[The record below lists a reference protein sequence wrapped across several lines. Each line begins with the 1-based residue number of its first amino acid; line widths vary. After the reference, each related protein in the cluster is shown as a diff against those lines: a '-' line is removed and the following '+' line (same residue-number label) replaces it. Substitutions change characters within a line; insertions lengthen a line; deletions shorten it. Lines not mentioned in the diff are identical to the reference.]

1 MTIRRL
7 LLLSAWLIVAG
18 RGASPAAAD
27 GPISGRVLDPGGE
40 PVAGARIELLA
51 YRSPEEQLL
60 DQGAGSEPRPVTQT
74 RTDARG
80 SFQVSMAKMEEPA
93 ALRVLADGLPAV
105 EIPGPIEAGG
115 EEELEIL
122 IPSGQ
127 VMTGRVTD
135 EAGKPVTQARV
146 FAWAALELPEDGV
159 AFGEAR
165 TGRDGS
171 FVLPQAPSGDITLR
185 IWAPGLAPLAVRSSR
200 AGQRF
205 VLKSGGE
212 LVGAVA
218 DPSRKVIAAAIV
230 TAGGEAVRTDASGQY
245 RFVALPEGLLSV
257 EALWQDGRLAR
268 RDGVRIRKGAMTR
281 ADLVMAAAPG
291 ISGVV
296 VDEKTRRP
304 LSRARVAVVTS
315 RFTAAGTPPVRE
327 ERTDSRG
334 RFHLVGLASREYH
347 LTVSRAGY
355 LPSGLPVTAGM
366 PPPEIH
372 VALVRGATVSGKVT
386 DEKGVAVAGV
396 RVQMS
401 PGTGRRAMFYADPV
415 RGAPSS
421 ISRADGS
428 FRLGGLP
435 PGIPVS
441 ILATR
446 EGFVSTR
453 RDGIATA
460 AGAGKPVTLVLRRGL
475 EARGRVVNGEGE
487 AIVGAQV
494 ALSRTEERR
503 LLGGAGWSTESPGSA
518 RSAVTSADG
527 GFVLKALEAGSYS
540 AAIKHAAYAS
550 KSIAALEVKASGT
563 TDWGPFVL
571 TPSAP
576 LSGLVRNK
584 RGEPVAGGTVAT
596 SSSDGGY
603 NQVLTDAEGR
613 FRQDGYSAGAA
624 VSLSV
629 RAEGYA
635 ETKQSVKAPASDL
648 AIVLST
654 SGTIRGRVEDGG
666 TREPVSSF
674 SIRGR
679 IPRSPYIEAR
689 DFRSDDGGFEISD
702 IPPGK
707 VDLTASAPGFL
718 EGRAAGIEVGEGE
731 VKEGVVLSLK
741 KGQRISGRV
750 LDPSRGAGVPNATV
764 SWRRV
769 SERTGEGIL
778 IGPGGAVVMV
788 ANPATT
794 DADGRFEYDAVPPE
808 KLIFKATHPDFLEAE
823 KPIDASAE
831 SEVSIT
837 LSQGGSIE
845 GAVIRADGRS
855 PVPGAE
861 VSLAESGGAPSV
873 LSGDETRADEG
884 GRFSFL
890 HLKEG
895 RYRLTAQGTSGRSGA
910 TEVVISQG
918 QSTEGVILS
927 LDAGAV
933 LRGRVTGLPPERL
946 AGLEVHAYSDGLAG
960 SAATG
965 SDGQFALANVPSGVV
980 LVAVS
985 MARSGASTRSV
996 TKKVDVPEGAS
1007 EVPVDVDFSG
1017 ASRLVVRL
1025 TRKERPLPGVGL
1037 LAQPDLGAPGSSV
1050 GGETDADGRAV
1061 LEGLE
1066 DATYLL
1072 TGRSQGASVFQR
1084 VVTVS
1089 GDSAVEIALGRGSMS
1104 GIVSD
1109 ASSGEPLSDVAVGAE
1124 SGQEATAWQV
1134 RRSLTDSQGSYT
1146 IDELEPG
1153 AYQVTARKDGYRQKT
1168 LAATLD
1174 DSPAELNFKLSWG
1187 GGLTIVATDGL
1198 TGLPL
1203 SALSAL
1209 AFSDTG
1215 AIAFSGAVALDA
1227 TGSGEIASLAPGRYA
1242 VYVNSAGYAPRSIN
1256 PVQVPSPQV
1265 AVSLTPGG
1273 RLEIR
1278 AASAGVGRI
1287 LDAAGAPYL
1296 FSIGSLDGRLSLS
1309 PPVSALDHIAPGSYR
1324 LVVEGPDRER
1334 AYPFSIAEGQTT
1346 RLETP

>member
-1 MTIRRL
+1 
-7 LLLSAWLIVAG
+7 
-18 RGASPAAAD
+18 
-27 GPISGRVLDPGGE
+27 
-40 PVAGARIELLA
+40 
-51 YRSPEEQLL
+51 
-60 DQGAGSEPRPVTQT
+60 
-74 RTDARG
+74 
-80 SFQVSMAKMEEPA
+80 MAKMEEPA

-122 IPSGQ
+122 IPPSQ
-127 VMTGRVTD
+127 VISGRVTD
-135 EAGKPVTQARV
+135 ESGKPVTQARV
-146 FAWAALELPEDGV
+146 FAWAALDLPEDGV
-159 AFGEAR
+159 AFEEAR
-165 TGRDGS
+165 SGPDGS
-171 FVLPQAPSGDITLR
+171 FVLASAPTGDVMIR
-185 IWAPGLAPLAVRSSR
+185 VSAHGLAAVTVGGSR
-200 AGQRF
+200 AGQRV
-205 VLKSGGE
+205 VLKRGGG
-212 LVGAVA
+212 LGGAVVDSSGKGMA
-218 DPSRKVIAAAIV
+218 GAIV
-230 TAGGEAVRTDASGQY
+230 TAGGAAARTDASGQY
-245 RFVALPEGLLSV
+245 EFEALPEGLVSV
-257 EALWQDGRLAR
+257 QVVWPDGRLAR
-268 RDGVRIRKGAMTR
+268 RDSVRIRKGAMTR
-281 ADLVMAAAPG
+281 ADLVLAAAPG

-315 RFTAAGTPPVRE
+315 RFAAPGTPPVRE

-334 RFHLVGLASREYH
+334 RFHLLGLASREYH
-347 LTVSRAGY
+347 LTAWRGGY
-355 LPSGLPVTAGM
+355 LPSSLPVAAGM
-366 PPPEIH
+366 PPPEIRI
-372 VALVRGATVSGKVT
+372 ALIRGAAVSGKVT
-386 DEKGVAVAGV
+386 DESGSAVAGA
-396 RVQMS
+396 RVQML
-401 PGTGRRAMFYADPV
+401 PGTGRRAMLYGDPA
-415 RGAPSS
+415 RGAPSAL
-421 ISRADGS
+421 SRADGS

-446 EGFVSTR
+446 EGFVSAR

-503 LLGGAGWSTESPGSA
+503 LAGGAGWSTESPGSS
-518 RSAVTSADG
+518 RSAATNG
-527 GFVLKALEAGSYS
+527 EGKFVVRALESGSYS
-540 AAIKHAAYAS
+540 AAIRHAAYAS
-550 KSIAALEVKASGT
+550 KSIAALEVKASGI
-563 TDWGPFVL
+563 TDWPPIVL

-576 LSGLVRNK
+576 VAGVVRNK
-584 RGEPVAGGTVAT
+584 RAEPVAGATVAT
-596 SSSDGGY
+596 SSPDGGY
-603 NQVLTDAEGR
+603 NQLLTDAEGR

-624 VSLSV
+624 VSLAV

-635 ETKQSVKAPASDL
+635 EAKQSVKAPAPDL

-654 SGTIRGRVEDGG
+654 SGTIRGRVEDAA
-666 TREPVSSF
+666 TREPIVTF

-679 IPRSPYIEAR
+679 IPRGPSIEAR
-689 DFRSDDGGFEISD
+689 DFRSEDGAFEISD

-718 EGRAAGIEVGEGE
+718 EGRTVGIEVGEGE

-769 SERTGEGIL
+769 SERTAEGIA
-778 IGPGGAVVMV
+778 IGPGGAFVMV
-788 ANPATT
+788 SNPATT
-794 DADGRFEYDAVPPE
+794 DADGRFDYDAVPPE
-808 KLIFKATHPDFLEAE
+808 KLIFKASHPDFLEAE
-823 KPIDASAE
+823 KTIDASAE

-845 GAVIRADGRS
+845 GTVVRSDGRS

-873 LSGDETRADEG
+873 LSGDQTPADEG

-890 HLKEG
+890 HLKGG

-910 TEVVISQG
+910 TEVVLAPG
-918 QSTEGVILS
+918 QNAEGVVLS

-946 AGLEVHAYSDGLAG
+946 VGLEVHAYSDGFSG

-965 SDGQFALANVPSGVV
+965 PDGQFTLTDVPSGVV

-985 MARSGASTRSV
+985 MARFGASTRSV

-1007 EVPVDVDFSG
+1007 EVPVDIDFSG
-1017 ASRLVVRL
+1017 TSRLVVRV
-1025 TRKERPLPGVGL
+1025 TRKEEPLPGVGL
-1037 LAQPDLGAPGSSV
+1037 LAQPDLGAPGSIV
-1050 GGETDADGRAV
+1050 GGETDADGRAL

-1066 DATYLL
+1066 DGSYVVN
-1072 TGRSQGASVFQR
+1072 GRMGGAIGFQR
-1084 VVTVS
+1084 TVTVS
-1089 GDSAVEIALGRGSMS
+1089 GETSLEVALGRGSLS
-1104 GIVSD
+1104 GTVTD
-1109 ASSGEPLSDVAVGAE
+1109 ASSGDALSDVSVAAE
-1124 SGQEATAWQV
+1124 TGQEATQWQV
-1134 RRSLTDSQGSYT
+1134 RRAQTDSQGHYT
-1146 IDELEPG
+1146 IDELDPG
-1153 AYQVTARKDGYRQKT
+1153 AFQVTARRDGYRQKT
-1168 LAATLD
+1168 LSATVG
-1174 DSPAELNFKLSWG
+1174 DSPVELGFTLTRG
-1187 GGLTIVATDGL
+1187 GGLPIVATDGIS
-1198 TGLPL
+1198 GMPL
-1203 SALSAL
+1203 SGLSAV
-1209 AFSDTG
+1209 AFSETG

-1227 TGSGEIASLAPGRYA
+1227 SGNGEIASLAPGTYA
-1242 VYVNSAGYAPRSIN
+1242 LYVNSSGYAPRSIN
-1256 PVQVPSPQV
+1256 PVQVPSPPV

-1296 FSIGSLDGRLSLS
+1296 FSIGSLDGRLPLS

-1324 LVVEGPDRER
+1324 LVVEGPGRER